1 MIKKVD
7 LKGGEMIAKRA
18 AFHSE
23 TEVNSEGS
31 NSNELF
37 TKMK

>member
-7 LKGGEMIAKRA
+7 RKGGEMIAKEA

-23 TEVNSEGS
+23 TEVNSES
-31 NSNELF
+31 TNSNELF
-37 TKMK
+37 TK